1 MELSLAKANR
11 RCSSAGRRRRGSRAR
26 WWFDQMR
33 QVVDEASEWP
43 SAEPEQTGDPTNA
56 RTSLAQERPIG
67 RDTQIVPAWP
77 QAREWRVWSM
87 AVFLVVSYPIG
98 SATNIPA
105 QAPGPPAPEK

>member
-1 MELSLAKANR
+1 MLDRICPTPLAILVSKMKRYMLNVQMELSLAKANR

-67 RDTQIVPAWP
+67 RDTQIVP
-77 QAREWRVWSM
+77 
-87 AVFLVVSYPIG
+87 G
-98 SATNIPA
+98 
-105 QAPGPPAPEK
+105 